1 MRIDPA
7 HPQRIGAIARATSL
21 TPDAVRYYERV
32 GLVPKPAR
40 TDGGF
45 RMYPPDTVARLRF
58 IRQAQKLGLEL
69 KEIRDLLAPANGR
82 RREQCGRVRSVLAKH
97 LADIDTRMRELEALM
112 VQEGERAFSE
122 GTNYENFRRFEDARK
137 AYQNALRLL
146 PSGHQL
152 REKAQKRLRELGQ

>member
-7 HPQRIGAIARATSL
+7 QPQRIGAIARATSL

-40 TDGGF
+40 TEGGF
-45 RMYPPDTVARLRF
+45 RVYPPDTVARLRF
-58 IRQAQKLGLEL
+58 IKQAQKLGLEL

-97 LADIDTRMRELEALM
+97 LADIDARMRELEAFRQTLEAALDQCDHALRM
-112 VQEGERAFSE
+112 KETIPCPVVTQLGSE
-122 GTNYENFRRFEDARK
+122 GAEVV
-137 AYQNALRLL
+137 
-146 PSGHQL
+146 
-152 REKAQKRLRELGQ
+152 KR